1 MTVTDSETSQDQSDS
16 EAAQNLPE
24 TPQSLDQRE
33 AENTDT
39 QKPKIPKKKKMT
51 AKDIDEEETSTEEG
65 ELLSESEEE
74 NIDNSSP
81 EINRANQPEVT
92 LDVEELSPY
101 EQLREN
107 NIKKRMLLAST
118 MGVELRTELSKLKP
132 NKHKK

>member
-16 EAAQNLPE
+16 EAAQSLPE

-74 NIDNSSP
+74 NIDNSSL

-107 NIKKRMLLAST
+107 NIKERMLLAPT
-118 MGVELRTELSKLKP
+118 MGVEFRSELSKLKP
-132 NKHKK
+132 NKRKK